1 MDWQMMIAAAL
12 GVGPALALMFWTLKD
27 HTYPA
32 VDRPFFDD
40 RKLFLMLAVGMVIG
54 VVVYVVQSYFY
65 LGYLLFALLFAVFEE
80 LIKLIILNMPRFSQ
94 KLDTS
99 FYGYA
104 LGLGIGST
112 MGFGMVFNTI
122 RQSGNTGIEVWATV
136 FLIAVQMVMLHASN
150 GAMIG
155 AGAAR
160 GEMWGYFA
168 QACLLHIGYN
178 LLMAVPLNVDNFY
191 IAWAAVILASL
202 LTIYFYLQIHRHVL
216 PSMVKEALQ
225 RMKKAK
231 A

>member
-32 VDRPFFDD
+32 VERPFFDD

-54 VVVYVVQSYFY
+54 VVVYVVQSYFN

-80 LIKLIILNMPRFSQ
+80 LVKLIILNMPRFSR

-112 MGFGMVFNTI
+112 MGFGAVFYTMQ
-122 RQSGNTGIEVWATV
+122 QSDSMDIGIWATV
-136 FLIAVQMVMLHASN
+136 FLLAIQMVLLHAAT

-168 QACLLHIGYN
+168 QACLFHIGFN
-178 LLMAVPLNVDNFY
+178 LLMAVPLNVDNIF
-191 IAWAAVILASL
+191 IAWGAVILATL
-202 LTIYFYLQIHRHVL
+202 LAVYFYLQVHRHVL
-216 PSMVKEALQ
+216 PAMVKEALES
-225 RMKKAK
+225 MKKAK